1 MGMRSFLRAGGVRR
15 IGLLLG
21 PVLGLIA
28 WLWLPVGEAGL
39 TPGGRATAAIAAWM
53 ACWWLTQAVPLAVT
67 ALLPV
72 VLFPLT
78 GAASLAEATA
88 PYSRSLIF
96 LFLGGFILGLGLQ
109 RWGVH
114 RRLALLTLLAAGT
127 GPRRLVAGFMLAS
140 AGLSLWISN
149 TATVIMLLPI
159 GTSVLEM
166 LRERDPDA
174 PERLH
179 RRLSAALLLGIA
191 YAASIG
197 GTGTLVGTPP
207 NLVLAAFAREHYG
220 YDTTVLEWLGIGLPL
235 VALFLPLT
243 WLFLTRVAFPLPA
256 RPLPGGR
263 ELLTRELRDLGPLA
277 RGERIVLAV
286 FTLTAAGWIL
296 RPQLVA
302 LTGLEGLS
310 DPVIAMIGALALF
323 VIPVEPARGVFA
335 MDWTTA
341 RQVPWDI
348 LILFGGGLSLAAAI
362 GANGVDRFIAQGFV
376 ALQDIPLWL
385 FLLAL
390 TGTVVLLT
398 EITSN
403 TAVATTLMPILA
415 ATALATGLPAGPL
428 LTAATLAA
436 SCAFMLPV
444 ATPPNA
450 IVFGSGRVTVGQM
463 AGAGIGLNLIATLLV
478 TMLVYLGGHLP
489 LP

>member
-1 MGMRSFLRAGGVRR
+1 
-15 IGLLLG
+15 
-21 PVLGLIA
+21 
-28 WLWLPVGEAGL
+28 
-39 TPGGRATAAIAAWM
+39 
-53 ACWWLTQAVPLAVT
+53 
-67 ALLPV
+67 
-72 VLFPLT
+72 
-78 GAASLAEATA
+78 
-88 PYSRSLIF
+88 
-96 LFLGGFILGLGLQ
+96 
-109 RWGVH
+109 
-114 RRLALLTLLAAGT
+114 
-127 GPRRLVAGFMLAS
+127 
-140 AGLSLWISN
+140 
-149 TATVIMLLPI
+149 
-159 GTSVLEM
+159 
-166 LRERDPDA
+166 
-174 PERLH
+174 
-179 RRLSAALLLGIA
+179 
-191 YAASIG
+191 
-197 GTGTLVGTPP
+197 
-207 NLVLAAFAREHYG
+207 
-220 YDTTVLEWLGIGLPL
+220 
-235 VALFLPLT
+235 
-243 WLFLTRVAFPLPA
+243 
-256 RPLPGGR
+256 
-263 ELLTRELRDLGPLA
+263 
-277 RGERIVLAV
+277 
-286 FTLTAAGWIL
+286 
-296 RPQLVA
+296 
-302 LTGLEGLS
+302 
-310 DPVIAMIGALALF
+310 MIGALALF

-450 IVFGSGRVTVGQM
+450 IIFGSGRVTVGQM
-463 AGAGIGLNLIATLLV
+463 AGAGIGLNLLATILV